1 MTECKYCDLKVG
13 DLFSLNCSTV
23 FTYTAGGNI
32 RSIKGDKRLFR
43 KEQEGASMVIDEYGN
58 KVEEHD
64 WRMYPYTDM
73 PVWKVVISPDMQTFP
88 SLGGEEND

>member
-1 MTECKYCDLKVG
+1 MTECKYCDLKAG

-43 KEQEGASMVIDEYGN
+43 KEKEGASMVIDEYGN
-58 KVEEHD
+58 KHETD
-64 WRMYPYTDM
+64 NWRMYPYTDM
-73 PVWKVVISPDMQTFP
+73 PVWKVVISPDMQMFL
-88 SLGGEEND
+88 SLGGDKE

>member
-1 MTECKYCDLKVG
+1 MTECKYCDLKTG

-23 FTYTAGGNI
+23 FTYTAGGNL
-32 RSIKGDKRLFR
+32 RSFKGDKRLFR
-43 KEQEGASMVIDEYGN
+43 KEKEGASMVIDEYGN
-58 KVEEHD
+58 KIETND

-88 SLGGEEND
+88 SLGDDIE